1 MPRGVT
7 PAAYPRVVLCDGLR
21 HRRGSAPACANALI
35 EPGRLS
41 PPIWPCTTR
50 GFPCLRCC
58 HRSGGL
64 LPHLF
69 TLAKRCVL
77 CEDVSQ
83 VSLRDATVLRS
94 AGGLFS
100 VALSVALRVAQALAC
115 APHCAPWRY
124 QARCPVKS
132 SAPHKVKSVPQDGVR
147 TFLPPSHLS
156 MTGPAITRPARQF
169 LLYIGE
175 RTEFAL
181 VPGRNETYNP
191 ADASPRSQRFS
202 RRTNCGASRAR

>member
-1 MPRGVT
+1 MQLRPRSGR
-7 PAAYPRVVLCDGLR
+7 PHERK
-21 HRRGSAPACANALI
+21 LI

-50 GFPCLRCC
+50 GFPCPRCY

-69 TLAKRCVL
+69 TLAKRCVRF
-77 CEDVSQ
+77 EDVPQ

-115 APHCAPWRY
+115 APRCAPWRY

-132 SAPHKVKSVPQDGVR
+132 SAPHNVKSVPQDGVR
-147 TFLPPSHLS
+147 TFLPPSHLA
-156 MTGPAITRPARQF
+156 MTKPAITRPARHS
-169 LLYIGE
+169 YYTA
-175 RTEFAL
+175 RTSVWTAEIPATLCANYFRPSSFSYSASVRMVTPSSFAL
-181 VPGRNETYNP
+181 SCFDPGSVPT
-191 ADASPRSQRFS
+191 
-202 RRTNCGASRAR
+202 TT